1 MPSVAS
7 FHCTAFARAEA
18 AEQRSAP
25 SERVERVAEEIVQMN
40 LLEVADLT
48 ELLKAKLKITDM
60 PMGMMGGGMASPS
73 GGAAAPAAAEAK
85 EEKTV
90 FDVKLEKFEPA
101 NKIKIIKE
109 VRGMT
114 SLGLK
119 EAKDLVEKT
128 PVVIKAG
135 VSKAEA
141 EEIIK
146 KLQAVGATSKM
157 E

>member
-60 PMGMMGGGMASPS
+60 PMGMMGGGMAAPS

-109 VRGMT
+109 V
-114 SLGLK
+114 S
-119 EAKDLVEKT
+119 
-128 PVVIKAG
+128 
-135 VSKAEA
+135 
-141 EEIIK
+141 
-146 KLQAVGATSKM
+146 
-157 E
+157 